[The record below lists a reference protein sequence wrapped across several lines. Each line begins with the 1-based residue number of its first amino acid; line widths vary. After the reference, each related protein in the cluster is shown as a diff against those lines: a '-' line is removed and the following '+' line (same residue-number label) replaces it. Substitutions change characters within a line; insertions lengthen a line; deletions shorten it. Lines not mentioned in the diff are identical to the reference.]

1 MNLFETKGSRE
12 VWLDRFAAS
21 NMPIDTFCKMNHIK
35 KETITKVLNEKMLSY
50 REKHPPKQPAVNP
63 VSVGELQLQ
72 KNIKSGGR
80 IMKFNLTN
88 KEFF

>member
-1 MNLFETKGSRE
+1 MVSRTEDILNLFETKGSRE

-21 NMPIDTFCKMNHIK
+21 NMPIDTFCKMNHTK
-35 KETITKVLNEKMLSY
+35 KETITNVLNEKMLSY

-72 KNIKSGGR
+72 KILR
-80 IMKFNLTN
+80 AVVEL
-88 KEFF
+88 